1 MAKLVV
7 RRRVLLFA
15 VGWAVFGVAAFAQSV
30 AADAKPLAYDVV
42 SVKLNKSGLGMMR
55 IMNMPDR
62 FSMTNMGLKQ
72 LIQNAYGLKMPEM
85 LSGLPGWADSAKFDI
100 EAKMD
105 AETIAA
111 LKAMPKEQADEQ
123 RRQMLQA
130 MLADRF
136 KLKVHR
142 ETKELP
148 IYSLVIAKGGFKLK
162 EADPNSTYANGIKG
176 PDGVSH
182 AGMMMMGHGKLT
194 GQGIDMAGLANLL
207 SQQVHRLVVD
217 NTGLKGKYDVTL
229 QWTPDDMSGGHED
242 AAAPTDSGPYDLY
255 GAAGATGGA
264 AGLDQ
269 GSGGYGCGGSC
280 GDAIG
285 ELIETG
291 ND

>member
-1 MAKLVV
+1 MAYLVI
-7 RRRVLLFA
+7 RRRMLLIA
-15 VGWAVFGVAAFAQSV
+15 VGWVAFAVSAFGQGAS
-30 AADAKPLAYDVV
+30 ADAKPLAYDVV
-42 SVKLNKSGLGMMR
+42 SVKPNKSGDNMRR

-62 FSMTNMGLKQ
+62 FSMTNLGLKQ

-85 LSGLPGWADSAKFDI
+85 ISGLPGWADSAAFDI

-162 EADPNSTYANGIKG
+162 EADPNNTYANGIKG
-176 PDGVSH
+176 PDGVAH
-182 AGMMMMGHGKLT
+182 AGFMRMGRGELT
-194 GQGIDMAGLANLL
+194 GQGFEMPGLANLL
-207 SQQVHRLVVD
+207 SMQVRRLVVD
-217 NTGLKGKYDVTL
+217 NTGLKGKYDIKL
-229 QWTPDDMSGGHED
+229 QWTPDEMEGGHGGE
-242 AAAPTDSGPYDLY
+242 AATPTSTGPSIYTALQEQLGLKLDSTKGPVD
-255 GAAGATGGA
+255 TVVV
-264 AGLDQ
+264 DHVEMP
-269 GSGGYGCGGSC
+269 S
-280 GDAIG
+280 D
-285 ELIETG
+285 
-291 ND
+291 N